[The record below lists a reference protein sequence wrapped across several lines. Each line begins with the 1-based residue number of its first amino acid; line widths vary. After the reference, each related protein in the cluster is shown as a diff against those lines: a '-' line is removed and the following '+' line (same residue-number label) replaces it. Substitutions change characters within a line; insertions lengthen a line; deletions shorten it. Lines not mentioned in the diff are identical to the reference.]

1 MRGGSACGP
10 EAAGSA
16 ALTSSEK
23 GSTRG
28 ASEAM
33 LVFSASAA
41 VGTTLR
47 CSMMPRMPS
56 CARSRGCFK
65 PTGWAQDRPGATGSV
80 LSTAPEQAPKCKA

>member
-1 MRGGSACGP
+1 MA
-10 EAAGSA
+10 AAGDSRHKWHIRSQRLQGTVRA
-16 ALTSSEK
+16 GEAGQGRGARTSSEK
-23 GSTRG
+23 GRTRG

-56 CARSRGCFK
+56 CA
-65 PTGWAQDRPGATGSV
+65 
-80 LSTAPEQAPKCKA
+80 QAPPR